1 MAATHIVTKP
11 FAAAGGE
18 LPAGA
23 QVDASTWRNT
33 ATLVRARFLRPI
45 TEADIAP
52 EPEPAAPT
60 RRQRGREVQQH
71 AE

>member
-11 FAAAGGE
+11 FSTAGGE

-23 QVDASTWRNT
+23 QVDASAWRNT
-33 ATLVRARFLRPI
+33 AVLVRARYLRPI
-45 TEADIAP
+45 TDADLMQTYAP
-52 EPEPAAPT
+52 PPK
-60 RRQRGREVQQH
+60 RQRGREVQH

>member
-11 FAAAGGE
+11 FSAADGE

-23 QVDASTWRNT
+23 RVDASAWRNT
-33 ATLVRARFLRPI
+33 ANLVRARFLRPI
-45 TEADIAP
+45 TDADIAP
-52 EPEPAAPT
+52 EPEPAAPA
-60 RRQRGREVQQH
+60 RRQRGREVQH